1 MIDLKE
7 KPVSLQNLKVTVL
20 GAKRSGIAAAILAA
34 RKGASVRLSDAGNIE
49 ISAEQQAAMAKLNIQ
64 IETGGHSDRVY
75 KSDLV
80 VLSPGVPNDAPVV
93 REINRQNIP
102 VVAEVEM
109 AYWFCPTDNI
119 IAVTGSNGKTTTTSL
134 LSEIFKGTQYEP
146 YCGGNIGIAFSNL
159 IVEAEQSAH
168 PNKIFILELSSFQ
181 LEKTIHFRPKISIIL
196 NITPDHMDRY
206 EHSMA
211 LYLAAK
217 LRVTM
222 NQAANDYYVYND
234 DDALLNANLPAKCH
248 LVPAG
253 LHSVSDK
260 IITSDDSKIYFKDS
274 DLCVERARIALLGEH
289 NLYNLTAALTAARLS
304 QVSVEHLRTVLY
316 NFKSIEHR
324 LEFITTIDGVD
335 YYNDS
340 KATNTDSVHY
350 ALKSFTKPVIV
361 ILGGKDKDSDFTL
374 LIPEIRAHVKAV
386 VLVGK
391 AAAKIRNSLANIV
404 EMYDAGY
411 SMPEAVKIAKD
422 LAVVGDVVLLSPA
435 CASFDMFNDYEHR
448 GRVFKEIVWTLA
460 KESKT

>member
-1 MIDLKE
+1 MINLKE
-7 KPVSLQNLKVTVL
+7 KPVNLQNLSVTVL

-34 RKGASVRLSDAGNIE
+34 RRGASVRLSDIGNVE
-49 ISAEQQAAMAKLNIQ
+49 ISAELQAALQKHNIQ
-64 IETGGHSDRVY
+64 IETGGHSDLIY

-80 VLSPGVPNDAPVV
+80 VLSPGIPNAAPVV
-93 REINRQNIP
+93 REINQRRIP

-119 IAVTGSNGKTTTTSL
+119 IAVTGSNGKTTTTTL
-134 LSEIFKGTQYEP
+134 LAEIFKGTQYEP

-159 IVEAEQSAH
+159 IVEAEKSVH

-181 LEKTIHFRPKISIIL
+181 LEKTIHFHPKISIIL

-222 NQAANDYYVYND
+222 NQTASDYYVYND
-234 DDALLNANLPAKCH
+234 DDDLLNANLPTKCQ

-253 LHSVSDK
+253 LHTVSEK
-260 IITSDDSKIYFKDS
+260 MITSDESKIYFRDS
-274 DLCVERARIALLGEH
+274 DQFVERARIALLGEH

-304 QVSVEHLRTVLY
+304 QVSVEHLQDVLY

-350 ALKSFTKPVIV
+350 ALKSFTRPVIV

-374 LIPEIRAHVKAV
+374 LIPEIRAHVKAA

-391 AAAKIRNSLANIV
+391 AAEKIRKSLTGV
-404 EMYDAGY
+404 VDMYEAGY
-411 SMPEAVKIAKD
+411 SMPEAVKIAKK
-422 LAVVGDVVLLSPA
+422 LAEPGDVVLLSPA

-460 KESKT
+460 KESKQ